1 MSAIARDGGE
11 VGFSRLI
18 GLRAARHPIP
28 QSSKTDSESRG
39 KFLLGR
45 PEGTGSRKVEK
56 PGWRIRPAVIWRDVC
71 AFWTGAQT
79 CQTTARLRH
88 PRLFFMGSRGP
99 KAHGDRLRIENS
111 APAEVP
117 SGWLTPLALDD
128 GGIIGYNRR
137 VRLGKALRACR
148 VRYARKSSSVFVCS
162 SSLWFPP
169 FVESRSRGVKLSR
182 SG

>member
-1 MSAIARDGGE
+1 MGWAGADIRVMMSAIARDGGE

-18 GLRAARHPIP
+18 GLRAARYPIP

-45 PEGTGSRKVEK
+45 PEGTG
-56 PGWRIRPAVIWRDVC
+56 
-71 AFWTGAQT
+71 
-79 CQTTARLRH
+79 LR
-88 PRLFFMGSRGP
+88 
-99 KAHGDRLRIENS
+99 RLRIENS